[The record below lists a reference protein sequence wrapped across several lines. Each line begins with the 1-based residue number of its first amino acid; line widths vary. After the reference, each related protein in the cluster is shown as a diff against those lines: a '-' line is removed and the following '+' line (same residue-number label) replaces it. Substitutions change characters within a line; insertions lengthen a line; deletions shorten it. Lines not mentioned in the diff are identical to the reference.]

1 VRSSEMR
8 LPLEGEGPELIPP
21 LTRHGAQVF
30 VGTSGFRFPD
40 WKGHFYP
47 ESVKEKDWLA
57 YYGQRFNCLE
67 INSSYYRQNTPATY
81 ARMIERVPAGFQF
94 AVKAFR
100 TLTHEAG
107 SDNEQDFRVFV
118 DSLQPF
124 LEADEFACVLAQFPT
139 SFHNTPDNRHY
150 LAEFQDR
157 FANLPLVVE
166 FRGREWVDE
175 AVFGFLREHKVG
187 FCAVDEP
194 KLAALMPPVAVATSD
209 LGYVRFHGRNA
220 ANWWKPTEGK
230 DRYDYHYSKEEL
242 EEWVPKIDQVA
253 EETSKIYIFM
263 NNCFQGQ
270 AAANAMDIRGLL
282 EIS

>member
-1 VRSSEMR
+1 M
-8 LPLEGEGPELIPP
+8 
-21 LTRHGAQVF
+21 
-30 VGTSGFRFPD
+30 
-40 WKGHFYP
+40 
-47 ESVKEKDWLA
+47 KEKDWLA

-81 ARMIERVPAGFQF
+81 ARRSSASRAGFQF

-124 LEADEFACVLAQFPT
+124 LEAEEFACVLAQFPT

-157 FANLPLVVE
+157 FAE
-166 FRGREWVDE
+166 SAARGRVPRPGVGGRGRVRVPAGAQGRLLRGGRAQARRPHAARRRRYFGPGLRALPRPQRGQLVE
-175 AVFGFLREHKVG
+175 AG
-187 FCAVDEP
+187 
-194 KLAALMPPVAVATSD
+194 
-209 LGYVRFHGRNA
+209 
-220 ANWWKPTEGK
+220 EGK

-270 AAANAMDIRGLL
+270 AAANAMDIRSLL